1 MRGALRMS
9 DEMTKIQP
17 ERESA
22 GDHRILTDQDIRKC
36 AWRWC
41 MSVNGFNYETQ
52 LAPSVVFAEA
62 DALRKIY
69 SDDDEA
75 YRKSIENSARY
86 FNVTPPVAG
95 ILLGAGLAMEEKNG
109 TSSLEAVQDL
119 KVGLMGS
126 LSGIGDAII
135 WVLIPTICGSISAY
149 MAQNGNPVGALL
161 YVAVMLVC
169 SLGLKIK
176 SWDWGYQFGT
186 QLITSLADKVAALT
200 EAMSVLG
207 LTVVGALIPSVVK
220 LSTSVSIT
228 IGDVSLGLQEGLFD
242 KILVGLLPVCAT
254 VIVYQLLKKG
264 VSTNKIILGI
274 IVFCWLGAAFG
285 FIG

>member
-1 MRGALRMS
+1 MS
-9 DEMTKIQP
+9 KQI
-17 ERESA
+17 ERESTQA
-22 GDHRILTDQDIRKC
+22 PADESGRLLTDKDVRKC

-52 LAPSVVFAEA
+52 LAPSVVFSEA
-62 DALRKIY
+62 DALKKIY
-69 SDDDEA
+69 RDDDVA
-75 YRKSIENSARY
+75 YRDSLENSAKY

-109 TSSLEAVQDL
+109 TAALGAVQDL

-135 WVLIPTICGSISAY
+135 WILIPTIFGSISAY
-149 MAQNGNPVGALL
+149 LAQSGNPIGALL
-161 YVAVMLVC
+161 FVAVNLVF
-169 SLGLKIK
+169 SLGVKIK
-176 SWDWGYQFGT
+176 SWDWGYHFGT

-200 EAMSVLG
+200 ESMSVLG

-220 LSTSVSIT
+220 LSTNLTIN
-228 IGDVSLGLQEGLFD
+228 IGDVSFGLQEGLFD
-242 KILVGLLPVCAT
+242 KILLGLLPVCAT
-254 VIVYQLLKKG
+254 AIVYQLIKKG

-274 IVFCWLGAAFG
+274 IVFCWLGAVFG
-285 FIG
+285 FLG